1 MCVTPLAAAF
11 RSSFAYSSGWHRK
24 GSRRSL
30 TKRYNWFKDVVSE
43 AFANN
48 ESFDDAVDG
57 QVDYGIER
65 DNSMVEQQRRLAR
78 YESRSSTQQVA
89 PIDEDKLVGTKWSMN
104 MFLAGIPDTDPNNNL
119 FGSKVNISSQDK
131 RFGIGVTVP
140 DEPTVTIEIELRENG
155 ICRVSESDFT
165 TEGDGQW
172 RLFEGNLLRLG
183 VECVGYQR
191 RVGVT
196 GTLSKVY
203 WSDEDEVT
211 TQASSTY
218 SIPPGFVYADAKVL
232 YGKPGEFLMDVTPDS
247 GTKNSI
253 DTLGLLRVEKKEG
266 LLGSRVNMVACG
278 AFTAST
284 I

>member
-104 MFLAGIPDTDPNNNL
+104 MFLAGIPDTGNFIFISFLTKQKLLCFTFNFL
-119 FGSKVNISSQDK
+119 EVHIHFKIVFSSKRIYC
-131 RFGIGVTVP
+131 
-140 DEPTVTIEIELRENG
+140 E
-155 ICRVSESDFT
+155 
-165 TEGDGQW
+165 
-172 RLFEGNLLRLG
+172 
-183 VECVGYQR
+183 
-191 RVGVT
+191 
-196 GTLSKVY
+196 
-203 WSDEDEVT
+203 
-211 TQASSTY
+211 
-218 SIPPGFVYADAKVL
+218 
-232 YGKPGEFLMDVTPDS
+232 DVT
-247 GTKNSI
+247 
-253 DTLGLLRVEKKEG
+253 
-266 LLGSRVNMVACG
+266 
-278 AFTAST
+278 
-284 I
+284 